1 MVVFPAL
8 CMCLVSG
15 EDSSQSNCCS
25 KCFLASRCV
34 FCHFPCCACAVSHIQ
49 GSTSVVRSGGIWCCY
64 FIADTEEV
72 LPHKK
77 QTHSCV
83 TPALLQ
89 RDLCKVSGKSAFS
102 FSFDCLGSEQLTLHF
117 SPRYSWKYPT
127 KRSWGCTVLF
137 KSTIPRQVY
146 QGGKLIL
153 M

>member
-15 EDSSQSNCCS
+15 EDSSQSKCCS

-34 FCHFPCCACAVSHIQ
+34 FCHFPCCACAVSCIQ

-89 RDLCKVSGKSAFS
+89 RDLCKVSSKSAFS
-102 FSFDCLGSEQLTLHF
+102 FNSYCLASNSLSISAPDIVGSIP
-117 SPRYSWKYPT
+117 PRDRGDALCCLRAQFPD
-127 KRSWGCTVLF
+127 RCTRMG
-137 KSTIPRQVY
+137 S
-146 QGGKLIL
+146 
-153 M
+153 